1 MLTSSFVPIAE
12 AAFIAGLNDRQM
24 GRVVDENLVPSS
36 LLGQQG
42 SSRLFA
48 RLTAAFARFYFD
60 TEQTLVASVRR
71 DIVEELTG
79 RVQQLEKQ
87 RDVLGLR
94 VMPTEINWKVA
105 RKTVEIDIS
114 PYVTEAYVRARAV
127 DEAQSLVTED
137 PAVMGGMPC
146 FAGTRVAIEIVLSS
160 LDEGM
165 SLAEVRDSYP
175 FLTAA
180 HVAAARVYA
189 AVHPRRGRPRRLGEM
204 SSRKRLRQ
212 KMTLRPTQA

>member
-1 MLTSSFVPIAE
+1 MRTPPFVPVAE

-24 GRVVDENLVPSS
+24 GRVVDENLVPST

-48 RLTAAFARFYFD
+48 RLTAAFASFYFD

-79 RVQQLEKQ
+79 RVQQSEKPK
-87 RDVLGLR
+87 DVLALR
-94 VMPTEINWKVA
+94 IMPTEINWKVA
-105 RKTVEIDIS
+105 RKTVEVDVS
-114 PYVTEAYVRARAV
+114 PYVTEAYVRAREV
-127 DEAQSLVTED
+127 DEAESLVTEAPD
-137 PAVMGGMPC
+137 VMGGLPC
-146 FAGTRVAIEIVLSS
+146 FAGMRVAIDTVLAS

-175 FLTAA
+175 FLTEA

-189 AVHPRRGRPRRLGEM
+189 AVHPRRGRPRRLGEV

-212 KMTLRPTQA
+212 KIMLRPAQA